1 MDVAKRLFAAK
12 RELETARG
20 ELKELKCRVFYNRAP
35 ASICSMPLVPSPLN
49 DKAVPDDGWQRAF
62 HQQQT
67 SVQCQRLDAMI
78 PLIAKAEVNLHRC
91 RTIFDAEWNQ
101 MHDNHR
107 NLVANRGM
115 STTLYTLI
123 EQRLQIISDQVRDQ
137 YEYKTNFY
145 LRSSF
150 DDVDITS
157 TMGFLSSTI
166 VDTSHV
172 LSDRQMQLLNR
183 GPSYVPPC
191 QMRVPPSMAAVLDDV
206 VKKQYLPLKRQV
218 VHLLN
223 KCHVNIAR
231 SMEVEKSINELFQDC
246 FSVVPSSHLVER
258 AADEGK
264 LVRSIRRS
272 LRKNDL
278 VVRRTADQMNTFYV
292 TDAFAFE
299 CKADEY
305 LTNTDV
311 YERLLDLDE
320 HTHRS
325 DEMKEMIESMN
336 AALETLKTKKA
347 LPADV
352 VQTLLTNPS
361 KVQLPR
367 LCFLPDISKKVIATF
382 VPCDDRWSRSLM

>member
-1 MDVAKRLFAAK
+1 MAQRLFAAK
-12 RELETARG
+12 HELETARG
-20 ELKELKCRVFYNRAP
+20 ELKELKLRVFYNRAP

-62 HQQQT
+62 NQQQT
-67 SVQCQRLDAMI
+67 SIQVQRLDAMI
-78 PLIAKAEVNLHRC
+78 PLIAKAEVHFHRC
-91 RTIFDAEWNQ
+91 RTIFDAEWNKMQ
-101 MHDNHR
+101 ENHR

-115 STTLYTLI
+115 STTLYNLI
-123 EQRLQIISDQVRDQ
+123 EQRLQIINDQVRDQ
-137 YEYKTNFY
+137 YEYKTNYY

-150 DDVDITS
+150 GDADGTS
-157 TMGFLSSTI
+157 PVEFLSSTI
-166 VDTSHV
+166 VDTSHAFN
-172 LSDRQMQLLNR
+172 DRQLQLLNQ

-191 QMRVPPSMAAVLDDV
+191 QMRVPPSMPAVLDDV

-223 KCHVNIAR
+223 KCHVNIVR
-231 SMEVEKSINELFQDC
+231 SMEVEKRINELFQDC
-246 FSVVPSSHLVER
+246 FSVVPSHHLAER
-258 AADEGK
+258 AIDEGK

-272 LRKNDL
+272 LKKNDL

-292 TDAFAFE
+292 TDAFMFE

-305 LTNTDV
+305 LTNTDA

-320 HTHRS
+320 HTHGS
-325 DEMKEMIESMN
+325 DEMKEMIDSMN
-336 AALETLKTKKA
+336 TALEMLKTKKA
-347 LPADV
+347 LPADA

-382 VPCDDRWSRSLM
+382 MPCDRSSRSLM